1 MSTTPQEFDI
11 PLSTGAVLSDS
22 PFEMIPDAA
31 KLDTGDLTGDPAIA
45 FRRTMGAFATGVTV
59 LTTQSDGQ
67 IHGMTANAFMS
78 VSLSP
83 PLVLISLDRRA
94 RLCGMLHQGMRYGV
108 SVLGEEQRDLSD
120 LFAGRT
126 KGETEPPFVVMH
138 ETPLVDGALAHVVA
152 RVVRSYWGGD
162 HSLFLGQVEYAR
174 YGEGA
179 PLLFHGGRYER
190 LGREEPV
197 LAALPP
203 ELLTPLLTA
212 GVEQRYADGERIM
225 TVGDEP
231 EILAMVLEGSVT
243 VTRPGKQVTLGA
255 GQIIGEIEALDG
267 GARIADI
274 TAVGDVRLLEVPR
287 ATFVDSLAASP
298 DAALALIRVLASRF
312 RES

>member
-1 MSTTPQEFDI
+1 MSNVPQEFDL
-11 PLSTGAVLSDS
+11 PLSTGAVLSES
-22 PFEMIPDAA
+22 PFEAIPAHVA
-31 KLDTGDLTGDPAIA
+31 VDTGDLTGDPAIA

-59 LTTQSDGQ
+59 LTTQRDDQ

-94 RLCGMLHQGMRYGV
+94 RLCAMLHQGMLYGV
-108 SVLGEEQRDLSD
+108 SVLGEGQRGLSD

-126 KGETEPPFVVMH
+126 NGETEPPFVVVH

-203 ELLTPLLTA
+203 ELLAPLLAA
-212 GVEQRYADGERIM
+212 GVEHTYADGDRIM
-225 TVGDEP
+225 TIGDEP
-231 EILAMVLEGSVT
+231 EILAMVVEGEVSVS
-243 VTRPGKQVTLGA
+243 RLGKQVTLGA

-287 ATFVDSLAASP
+287 ATFVESLGASP

>member
-1 MSTTPQEFDI
+1 MAAVAGQRDPVPCENGRVSTAPQEFDL
-11 PLSTGAVLSDS
+11 PLTTGAVLSES
-22 PFEMIPDAA
+22 PFDEIPDSTVV
-31 KLDTGDLTGDPAIA
+31 DTGDLEGDPAIA

-94 RLCGMLHQGMRYGV
+94 KLCGMLHQEMRYGV
-108 SVLGEEQRDLSD
+108 SVLGEGQREMSD

-126 KGETEPPFVVMH
+126 KGESEPQFVVVRD
-138 ETPLVDGALAHVVA
+138 TPLVDGALAHVVA

-190 LGREEPV
+190 LGREEP
-197 LAALPP
+197 LLSALPA
-203 ELLTPLLTA
+203 ELLQPLLAA
-212 GVEQRYADGERIM
+212 GVEHVYADGERIM
-225 TVGDEP
+225 TIGDEA
-231 EILAMVLEGSVT
+231 EILALVLEGAVSVS
-243 VTRPGKQVTLGA
+243 RPGKQVTLGT
-255 GQIIGEIEALDG
+255 GQIVGEIEALDG
-267 GARIADI
+267 GSRIADV
-274 TAVGDVRLLEVPR
+274 TAIGDVRLLEVPR
-287 ATFVDSLAASP
+287 ASLNDVRRPA
-298 DAALALIRVLASRF
+298 V
-312 RES
+312 